1 MMKRIS
7 GVGAFGTKT
16 GCGLPSQEVL
26 ERNDASAKVV
36 RLREAGYRFEAQLR
50 ELEQQF
56 DARAREL
63 SEEFLSAV
71 DELNGENDTTIVKG
85 SIPPV

>member
-1 MMKRIS
+1 MMKRFS
-7 GVGAFGTKT
+7 CAGEFGTKA
-16 GCGLPSQEVL
+16 GFGPPSQEMM

>member
-1 MMKRIS
+1 MMKRFS
-7 GVGAFGTKT
+7 CAGAFGTKT
-16 GCGLPSQEVL
+16 GSGLPSQEVL
-26 ERNDASAKVV
+26 DRNDPSTKVV
-36 RLREAGYRFEAQLR
+36 RLREAGYRYEAQLR
-50 ELEQQF
+50 QLEQQF

-71 DELNGENDTTIVKG
+71 DEIVKG

>member
-7 GVGAFGTKT
+7 CAGEFGTKT
-16 GCGLPSQEVL
+16 GSDLRSQEVM

-50 ELEQQF
+50 ELQ
-56 DARAREL
+56 RAREL
-63 SEEFLSAV
+63 SDELLSAV
-71 DELNGENDTTIVKG
+71 DELNGEE
-85 SIPPV
+85 

>member
-1 MMKRIS
+1 MMKRFS
-7 GVGAFGTKT
+7 CAGVFGTKT
-16 GCGLPSQEVL
+16 GFGLPLQEVMK
-26 ERNDASAKVV
+26 RNDTSAKVV

-71 DELNGENDTTIVKG
+71 DELNREE
-85 SIPPV
+85 

>member
-7 GVGAFGTKT
+7 CAGEFGTKT
-16 GCGLPSQEVL
+16 GSDLRSQEVM

-50 ELEQQF
+50 ALERQF
-56 DARAREL
+56 DAKAQEL

-71 DELNGENDTTIVKG
+71 DQLNGEE
-85 SIPPV
+85 